1 MSAHDGPVRAPEAW
15 LAVVNDEGQHS
26 LWAAGA
32 ALPEG
37 WRAAGFEGG
46 REECLAWIEREWT
59 DISPLSTRRDP

>member
-1 MSAHDGPVRAPEAW
+1 M
-15 LAVVNDEGQHS
+15 AVVNDEGQHS
-26 LWAAGA
+26 LWAAGE

-59 DISPLSTRRDP
+59 DITPLSARRDP